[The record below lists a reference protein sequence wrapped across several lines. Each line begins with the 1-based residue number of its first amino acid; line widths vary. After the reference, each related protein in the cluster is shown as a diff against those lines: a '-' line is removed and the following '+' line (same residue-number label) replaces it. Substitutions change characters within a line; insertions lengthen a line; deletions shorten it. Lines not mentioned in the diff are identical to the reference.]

1 MHPSKRVVAR
11 GNTGD
16 LPAFHDSSPRS
27 AAVVQAEKALAVE
40 HDDLRGERRGGR
52 RLSGQVGA
60 AEVVGSPT
68 SPDSRAEN
76 VNRQNRL
83 LDRPPVSVVSYG
95 RLKELAQARVRR
107 VVREMGF
114 DWERF
119 LAGELEWS
127 LTEVVHRKAV
137 QDAARRGLDV
147 RPTDVPTDTAL
158 KAVRAVLEEMDADPA
173 LRPSEAGFRAEQARR
188 GELGREAQSVEV
200 REREAAVMKLV
211 ASGVTKNTE
220 IAEVVGVRPST
231 VGRIRKRVAEREQ
244 SAEQVEALKWVFP
257 AEDVPAGEHWPAV
270 QFVKQTG
277 VYLDEDQTRWICDI
291 GRCYEA
297 EGREGDL
304 MDQIQMSAGARD
316 PWAYLQRCVGNRG
329 DTWTV
334 TPQLLA
340 DVLVWAGEKS
350 LVYSLMAIGC
360 GSVKRP
366 LPYLREVLAKAVG
379 KDQGRSGSRERPVA
393 MSVGM
398 ARQLAPKLEIVDA
411 DEAMAG
417 EAVEERTGHIESYR
431 RRFGRMPWETEPVL
445 ENDASMDASDAENCC
460 IGLKGVWADDFGSQ
474 NLDHRYIDS
483 SGTLKANATP
493 AQREEQD
500 LERAV
505 PSPDQ
510 PDEVLVAVHGGI
522 SGGPLWERKKLE
534 QLPKTVDVSD
544 SHEISLRESP
554 GEARKSVKVTT
565 DPLPTE
571 KGTPIL
577 EQVPC
582 RHPLAN
588 RLTAG
593 MVLDDIV
600 EVDCAA
606 GCGHRVYSDRGR
618 MECLCHWPPAKVAS
632 VGRALAAAECSLG
645 QSSDAETVLSVDRRL

>member
-16 LPAFHDSSPRS
+16 RPAFHDSSPRS
-27 AAVVQAEKALAVE
+27 AAVVQAEKTSAVE

-52 RLSGQVGA
+52 RLSAQVGA
-60 AEVVGSPT
+60 ADVLGGPT
-68 SPDSRAEN
+68 SQDFGAGKAG
-76 VNRQNRL
+76 RQNRL
-83 LDRPPVSVVSYG
+83 LDRPPVSAVPYG
-95 RLKELAQARVRR
+95 RLKDLARARVRR
-107 VVREMGF
+107 VVRKMDF

-119 LAGELEWS
+119 LAGDPEWS
-127 LTEVVHRKAV
+127 LTEAVHRKAV
-137 QDAARRGLDV
+137 QAAAGGGLEV
-147 RPTDVPTDTAL
+147 RPTDVPTDAVL
-158 KAVRAVLEEMDADPA
+158 KAVRAVLGEMDANPA
-173 LRPSEAGFRAEQARR
+173 LRPSEAGYRAEQARR
-188 GELGREAQSVEV
+188 GELGRIKQAEEA

-220 IAEVVGVRPST
+220 IADVVGVRPST
-231 VGRIRKRVAEREQ
+231 VGRILKRVAERERV
-244 SAEQVEALKWVFP
+244 AEQFEALKWVFP

-304 MDQIQMSAGARD
+304 MDHIQMSAGARD

-334 TPQLLA
+334 MPQLLA

-366 LPYLREVLAKAVG
+366 LPYLREVLAKAVR
-379 KDQGRSGSRERPVA
+379 KDQGRSRSWERPVA

-398 ARQLAPKLEIVDA
+398 ARQLAPELVIVNANDA
-411 DEAMAG
+411 IAG
-417 EAVEERTGHIESYR
+417 EAVEERNGHLESYR
-431 RRFGRMPWETEPVL
+431 QRFGRMPWETEPVL
-445 ENDASMDASDAENCC
+445 ENAADMDASDAENCC
-460 IGLKGVWADDFGSQ
+460 IGLKGVWSDDSNSQ
-474 NLDHRYIDS
+474 NLDHRCIDS
-483 SGTLKANATP
+483 SGTIKANATP
-493 AQREEQD
+493 AQREKQG
-500 LERAV
+500 LERTV

-522 SGGPLWERKKLE
+522 LGGPLWERKKLE
-534 QLPKTVDVSD
+534 QLPKTTEVPESD
-544 SHEISLRESP
+544 EIRRSHSH
-554 GEARKSVKVTT
+554 GEPRKPVKVTT
-565 DPLPTE
+565 DPLPAE
-571 KGTPIL
+571 KNPPVL

-582 RHPLAN
+582 RHPLADL
-588 RLTAG
+588 LTAG

-606 GCGHRVYSDRGR
+606 GCGHRLYSDRGPV
-618 MECLCHWPPAKVAS
+618 ECPCHWPAAKVAQ
-632 VGRALAAAECSLG
+632 VARALRLYKNPRLP
-645 QSSDAETVLSVDRRL
+645 ETVTNLCQ